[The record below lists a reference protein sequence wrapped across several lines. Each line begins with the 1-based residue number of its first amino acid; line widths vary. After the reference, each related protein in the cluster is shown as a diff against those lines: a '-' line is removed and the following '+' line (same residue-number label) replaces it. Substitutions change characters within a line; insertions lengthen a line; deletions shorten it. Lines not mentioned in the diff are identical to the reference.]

1 VSTSQIDSA
10 KESQTMSRQKRNYNI
25 AARMGHWSATHWKT
39 AVLGWL
45 AFVLA
50 AAAIGAV
57 VGQKTTSM
65 QSTDV
70 GQAKKA
76 DNILK
81 QAGFPQSD
89 PLTEIVVIQSPQ
101 LTVGDPQFRSA
112 INDVLRAITP
122 FTTIDDIRSPLQ
134 PVNAGQVSPDRRTA
148 LVEWQMRGD
157 EKTAQRNV
165 AALTRATDRVA
176 KAHPDL
182 FIGEAGTASSS
193 KAFNAMFSKQLAQ
206 AGERSIPLTLL
217 VLLLVFGTVLAAWI
231 PLLLALS
238 SVIATTGLVSVLSHL
253 MPVDGN
259 VSAVILLV
267 GLAVG
272 VDYTLFYLKR
282 EREERA
288 AGRAP
293 RAALEAAARTSGR
306 SVLISG
312 ITVTIAMAGMLFTRN
327 PTFMGFAIAT
337 MLVVLVAMLGSL
349 TVLPALLARLG
360 DRVEHGRVPL
370 LSRLRRPSGE
380 NRVWAKVLTPAL
392 KRPLISTVIAT
403 AALITLALPVFS
415 MHTAQSGLASVPRNT
430 PTVAAL
436 NRIQD
441 AFPGMSN
448 PALVVVRADTDS
460 PRFKTALQQLN
471 AEAVR
476 TGQMAPAA
484 EVQVN
489 PAHSVARIAIPLA
502 GNGVDNVSTRAL
514 LTLRDRVLPDTVGQ
528 VPGATYAV
536 TGVTA
541 SSYDE
546 NQLMKQTAPLVFG
559 FVLMFAFL
567 LLLVSFRSIVIA
579 AKAIVLNLL
588 SVGAGYGVMVAVFQY
603 GWGEGLLN
611 FQSNG
616 GVAQWLPIFMFVIL
630 FGLSMDYTV
639 FILSRIREA
648 YDRGLSTKQ
657 AVERGIK
664 TTAGVVSSAALVM
677 IGAFAI
683 FATLPILDM
692 KEMGVGLAAAVL
704 IDATVI
710 RTILL
715 PATMVLLGDWNWYL
729 PNWLRWLPRPSIAE
743 PTAGVY
749 QAPEPALEPAM

>member
-1 VSTSQIDSA
+1 
-10 KESQTMSRQKRNYNI
+10 MSRQNRNYNI

-39 AVLGWL
+39 AVFGWL
-45 AFVLA
+45 AFVIA
-50 AAAIGAV
+50 AAALGIL

-70 GQAKKA
+70 GQAKRA

-89 PLTEIVVIQSPQ
+89 PLTEIVVIQSPR
-101 LTVGDPQFRSA
+101 LTVTDPQFRLA
-112 INDVLRAITP
+112 INDVVRAVTP
-122 FTTIDDIRSPLQ
+122 FNTIDNIRSPLQ
-134 PVNAGQVSPDRRTA
+134 QGNAGQVSRDRHTA

-157 EKTAQRNV
+157 EKTAARNV
-165 AALTRATDRVA
+165 SALTRATDTVA
-176 KAHPDL
+176 KVHPDL
-182 FIGEAGTASSS
+182 FIGEAGTASST
-193 KAFNAMFSKQLAQ
+193 KAFNAMFSKQVAQ

-217 VLLLVFGTVLAAWI
+217 VLLLVFGTVLAAWV

-238 SVIATTGLVSVLSHL
+238 SVIATTGLLSVLSHL

-288 AGRAP
+288 AGRTP

-349 TVLPALLARLG
+349 TVLPALLAKLG

-370 LSRLRRPSGE
+370 LRRFRRPSGE
-380 NRVWAKVLTPAL
+380 NRFWAKVLTPAL
-392 KRPLISTVIAT
+392 KRPLISTVVAAT
-403 AALITLALPVFS
+403 ALIALALPVFS
-415 MHTAQSGLASVPRNT
+415 MHTAQSGLASVPRDT
-430 PTVAAL
+430 PTVEAL

-448 PALVVVRADTDS
+448 PAIVVVRTGTDS
-460 PRFKTALQQLN
+460 PQFKAALQQLD

-476 TGQMAPAA
+476 TAQMAAPTQ
-484 EVQVN
+484 VDVN
-489 PAHSVARIAIPLA
+489 PAHNVARIEVPLA
-502 GNGVDNVSTRAL
+502 GNSVDGTSTKAL
-514 LTLRDRVLPDTVGQ
+514 LTLREQVLPDTVGR

-541 SSYDE
+541 ASYDE

-567 LLLVSFRSIVIA
+567 LLLVSFRSVVIA

-603 GWGEGLLN
+603 GWGQRLLN

-616 GVAQWLPIFMFVIL
+616 GIAQWLPIFMFVIL
-630 FGLSMDYTV
+630 FGLSMDYHV
-639 FILSRIREA
+639 FILSRVREA

-657 AVERGIK
+657 AVEHGIK
-664 TTAGVVSSAALVM
+664 TTAGVVTSAAVVM

-692 KEMGVGLAAAVL
+692 KEMGVGLAVAVL
-704 IDATVI
+704 IDATIV

-715 PATMVLLGDWNWYL
+715 PATMLLLGDRNWYL
-729 PNWLRWLPRPSIAE
+729 PSWLRWLPRSSIAE
-743 PTAGVY
+743 PTAGEYPVR
-749 QAPEPALEPAM
+749 QPELEPAM